1 MIGMSK
7 PIKKPLAVRTPF
19 FDNETITSWLAR
31 AAMNQ
36 GCSLNTFR
44 SFYWKQYTLNKVL
57 DADIGF
63 NSINE
68 QIHQDMAVLS
78 STTKDRFNNQDL
90 SYFKKLSS
98 NNPLLLLPYSQNAKY
113 GHNYCPLC
121 FTDDKTPY
129 LRLDWRMSYYIF
141 CDTHKTALV
150 TSCPHCG
157 EPYKP
162 QLLNF
167 PHRQINFC
175 HSCSED
181 ISIGHDL
188 LLANNEEMS
197 FQNKLIAIKKA
208 GEVDVFGCKT
218 SFRQWLDYIT
228 YLISLTVFLGS
239 SQKNLL
245 GGNTLTGFN
254 KFGIDSNEL
263 SKVLNSA
270 IRDGQS
276 VPRFQF
282 LPSKQRLYV
291 LLLANKLSEKSLDE
305 WLELSNKH
313 TISRKLFKLNSYTKI
328 PEVFLPVYEQVYGW
342 EKIQKDSKS
351 NTFTYKI
358 YVSPF
363 KPKSIEECKA
373 KWEALLLLIAQ
384 QSSGVTNE

>member
-1 MIGMSK
+1 MRK
-7 PIKKPLAVRTPF
+7 PIEKPLAVRTPF
-19 FDNETITSWLAR
+19 FDNETVTSWLVR
-31 AAMNQ
+31 SAMNQ

-44 SFYWKQYTLNKVL
+44 DFYWKPYKLNKVR
-57 DADIGF
+57 DADLGF
-63 NSINE
+63 NAIE
-68 QIHQDMAVLS
+68 PQIHQDMAVLS
-78 STTKDRFNNQDL
+78 STTKNKFDNQNL
-90 SYFKKLSS
+90 SYFNKRATK
-98 NNPLLLLPYSQNAKY
+98 NPLLLLPYSNYTKY
-113 GHNYCPLC
+113 GHSYCPLC
-121 FTDDKTPY
+121 FASDDVPY

-167 PHRQINFC
+167 PIRQINFC